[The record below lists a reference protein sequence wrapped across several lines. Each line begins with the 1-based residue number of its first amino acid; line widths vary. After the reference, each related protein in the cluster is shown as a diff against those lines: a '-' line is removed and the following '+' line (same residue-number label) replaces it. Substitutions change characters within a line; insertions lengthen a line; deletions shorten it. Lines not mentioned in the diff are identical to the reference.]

1 MSQSRKWLT
10 IQKQAESCTACRLS
24 GTRSRVVFGEGS
36 SETKII
42 FIGEGPGRQED
53 LTGRP
58 FIGRA
63 GDLLTRLI
71 EKEMKLSRSEVYITN
86 IVKCRPTVDLKME
99 KDRAPEKDETEA
111 CTPFLLKQI
120 EIIKPKVIITLG
132 NPATRFILNT
142 KSGITSIHGSWDQ
155 FMDIPVMPVYH
166 PSYLLRNGGEK
177 SRLYTEAAEDLKEV
191 IKFLNK

>member
-1 MSQSRKWLT
+1 MSQSHRWLT
-10 IQKQAESCTACRLS
+10 LQKQAESCTACRLS
-24 GTRSRVVFGEGS
+24 GTRNRVVFGEGS
-36 SETKII
+36 SKTKIL
-42 FIGEGPGRQED
+42 FIGEGPGKKED

-63 GDLLTRLI
+63 GDILTRLI
-71 EKEMKLSRSEVYITN
+71 EKEMKLSRSEVFITN

-120 EIIKPKVIITLG
+120 EIIKPEVIITLG

-142 KSGITSIHGSWDQ
+142 KSGITSIHGTWNR
-155 FMDIPVMPVYH
+155 FLDIPVMPVYH

-177 SRLYTEAAEDLKEV
+177 SHLYKEAAKDLKKV
-191 IKFLNK
+191 VKFLNK